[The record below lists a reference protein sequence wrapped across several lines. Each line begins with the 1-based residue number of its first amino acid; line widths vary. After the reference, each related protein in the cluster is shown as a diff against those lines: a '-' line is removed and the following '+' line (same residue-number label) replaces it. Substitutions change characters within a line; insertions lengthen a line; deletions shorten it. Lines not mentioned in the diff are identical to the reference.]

1 MKKILSTINKF
12 EFQRMYLFVLVVHP
26 RMLLQGVTN
35 TISRELSSTSNS
47 VSAEIARKHSTSVAW
62 LESSSVTCQ
71 QIAPRCVASARNLG
85 LQTDFFLLLNDSIA
99 TQNKTDIEDGSTFE

>member
-1 MKKILSTINKF
+1 
-12 EFQRMYLFVLVVHP
+12 MYLFVLVVHP

-99 TQNKTDIEDGSTFE
+99 TRNKTDIEGGYTFEL